1 MDKTLLEIKEAEEEA
16 VKILQNAEKKAL
28 KLELN
33 AKEALTNLISTKR
46 NEHENE
52 KKQKL
57 DTLKKFLQKERARIL
72 KQAQQEVQALE
83 SKAHKNISMAVDGVV
98 ALFKEY
104 SNK

>member
-33 AKEALTNLISTKR
+33 AKEALTNLISAKR
-46 NEHENE
+46 NEHEDE

-57 DTLKKFLQKERARIL
+57 DTLKKSLQKERARIL
-72 KQAQQEVQALE
+72 KQAQLEVQALE